1 MLGEGTAPLAKL
13 CSDRSARDAAVRA
26 ARRFAEAQHSP
37 SATGRAWEAVFED
50 QPPRSARRTPLSQH
64 SCHRHKEKRSTH
76 THTPRPHPCLP
87 PGARGV
93 TCSAVLGCTRPSSAG
108 CSCGPC
114 PTAPRAALKTL
125 HSLPATDVG
134 VLLHGVGPIR
144 RAARRIARQAAA
156 ARARHEAAS
165 AVAAAGAR
173 HRKLLLVRR
182 LSATAPAVRGAA
194 GARRLA
200 GGLGLDPPRHVAAEG
215 DGRTAA
221 PRARA
226 RLQLAQAQGGVTF
239 VCALFFVVLWVVSTC
254 HAHGARA
261 PASALRARAPLHS
274 HKG

>member
-1 MLGEGTAPLAKL
+1 VLRCTRLY
-13 CSDRSARDAAVRA
+13 
-26 ARRFAEAQHSP
+26 
-37 SATGRAWEAVFED
+37 
-50 QPPRSARRTPLSQH
+50 
-64 SCHRHKEKRSTH
+64 
-76 THTPRPHPCLP
+76 
-87 PGARGV
+87 
-93 TCSAVLGCTRPSSAG
+93 SAVLSRVQLWSLSL
-108 CSCGPC
+108 
-114 PTAPRAALKTL
+114 APRAALKTL
-125 HSLPATDVG
+125 HSLPATEVGVLLHGVSLAPRAALKTLHSLLATDVG

-261 PASALRARAPLHS
+261 PASALRGSPS
-274 HKG
+274 KGCGCWVDGNRGTRPTSPQTVPRLAVKTTATRPRLMCV